1 MPKRLNNGA
10 LSSMQKQTQK
20 RLKSGFKI
28 DMEEVRWCMCV
39 VYGLV
44 YVYVSAFLGSLLLT
58 PFRSTFEVL
67 GWKGES
73 STAHRAL
80 S

>member
-39 VYGLV
+39 VYGLCLCFC
-44 YVYVSAFLGSLLLT
+44 VSGVSSPYSFPLD
-58 PFRSTFEVL
+58 FRSSWLE
-67 GWKGES
+67 GREQHG
-73 STAHRAL
+73 A
-80 S
+80 